1 MPSAPLKVT
10 GLFDATITAAPRSR
24 ERVENLP
31 VDLID
36 NHPRNTTTVTKEML
50 DEAFLKSIEA
60 VGVLQPVLVV
70 PREDGRY
77 YLLAGHK
84 RLLASKLCAREFVP
98 AILRKDLPPGLEDLY
113 ITDTNLQYGIKNM
126 LPSEKARTLYAQ
138 YEGAR
143 EFRKYCRLHAGEKS
157 ELELGGKVIKF
168 EHLEKTRE
176 ALAAAYGLTAAEVQ
190 RYLSLHTL
198 QPALF
203 TYLDSK
209 KLAVAAACSLAKL
222 PENWQEEAARCMQLC
237 GRGISARQAE
247 EILVLH
253 ESGGDIGQ
261 IAEIMQR
268 EPKKEAP
275 KQTKSYR
282 LPPKILN
289 QYFAGMPKDDIEKVL
304 DTALQYY
311 FLHCKLKESRN

>member
-36 NHPRNTTTVTKEML
+36 NHPRNTTAVTEEML
-50 DEAFLKSIEA
+50 DAAFLKSVEA
-60 VGVLQPVLVV
+60 VGVLQPVLVM

-84 RLLASKLCAREFVP
+84 RLLASKLCAREFIP
-98 AILRKDLPPGLEDLY
+98 AIIRKDLPPGLEDMY

-126 LPSEKARTLYAQ
+126 LPSEKARTLYVQ

-143 EFRKYCRLHAGEKS
+143 AFRKYCRLHAGEKN
-157 ELELGGKVIKF
+157 ELALGGKVIKF

-203 TYLDSK
+203 EYVDSK

-222 PENWQEEAARCMQLC
+222 PQGWQEEAARWMRQY
-237 GRGISARQAE
+237 GRGISAKQAE
-247 EILVLH
+247 EILKLY
-253 ESGGDIGQ
+253 ENGGDMGQ
-261 IAEIMQR
+261 IAGILQSER
-268 EPKKEAP
+268 KTEEVKVV
-275 KQTKSYR
+275 KSYQ
-282 LPPKILN
+282 LPPRLLN
-289 QYFAGMPKDDIEKVL
+289 QYFTGMRRDDIAKVL

-311 FLHCKLKESRN
+311 FLHCKSEEKEN